1 MSPTEPQNLSDI
13 GWTAR
18 SDNPRGDDD
27 VTEHDHL
34 RGCASRN
41 IDDLFRGE
49 CDCLADDPCGD
60 GDCDICYPEYDES
73 APDPQPGEP
82 T

>member
-1 MSPTEPQNLSDI
+1 M
-13 GWTAR
+13 
-18 SDNPRGDDD
+18 
-27 VTEHDHL
+27 TEHDHL